1 MYYTF
6 WILRDKLTPTYD
18 LWESA
23 ARFGLDDVEQTCRD
37 SASEQINKVIVEG
50 EGLQYF
56 LRSGVCPELLTSL
69 IRELYCGPR
78 SKAADIMVLAQMRAA
93 QS

>member
-37 SASEQINKVIVEG
+37 SASEQIKKVIEEG

-56 LRSGVCPELLTSL
+56 LRSGVRPELLTSL
-69 IRELYCGPR
+69 IRELYCRPR
-78 SKAADIMVLAQMRAA
+78 RKGEDMVLAQMRAT
-93 QS
+93 QL